1 MWIETKLQMFEE
13 RHSSN
18 SVNRF
23 YCVGLREEGKNENKC
38 SYLIIILILLCFYKT
53 TIVNISI

>member
-18 SVNRF
+18 SVIRF
-23 YCVGLREEGKNENKC
+23 YCVGLREEGKNENEC